1 MFLGPTGSGKTYLAK
16 TLAMEVFGSEASL
29 VRLDM
34 SEYMEQ
40 SSVTKL
46 LGSAPGYIGFG
57 ESNVLSEQLQK
68 FPSSVFLF
76 DEIEKAHPDVINIL
90 LQIMDNGQL
99 TTSVGRK
106 LDFKNSIII
115 LTGNIGFQFGDSK
128 KMGFFQSPAEVLTKD
143 AIKQSLQKF
152 FRPEFLARL
161 NDVVVFNSL
170 PDEALRKIAEKEV
183 SKIKDSLKE
192 KNVSFIATED
202 LYSLVVAETK
212 NSNDGARKVIFFI
225 ENELKT
231 KIVDVLASDS
241 YNHIAVS
248 VENGAIKVDG
258 KSKKFRST
266 RNTEQRHS
274 PN

>member
-1 MFLGPTGSGKTYLAK
+1 
-16 TLAMEVFGSEASL
+16 
-29 VRLDM
+29 
-34 SEYMEQ
+34 
-40 SSVTKL
+40 
-46 LGSAPGYIGFG
+46 
-57 ESNVLSEQLQK
+57 
-68 FPSSVFLF
+68 
-76 DEIEKAHPDVINIL
+76 
-90 LQIMDNGQL
+90 
-99 TTSVGRK
+99 
-106 LDFKNSIII
+106 
-115 LTGNIGFQFGDSK
+115 
-128 KMGFFQSPAEVLTKD
+128 MGFFQSPAQVLTKD
-143 AIKQSLQKF
+143 AVKENLQKF

-170 PDEALRKIAEKEV
+170 TDEALRKIAEKEV

-192 KNVSFIATED
+192 KQVEFLASDDVYSFV
-202 LYSLVVAETK
+202 LAETK
-212 NSNDGARKVIFFI
+212 NSNDGARKIIFFV

-231 KIVDVLASDS
+231 KIVDVLASGS

>member
-1 MFLGPTGSGKTYLAK
+1 
-16 TLAMEVFGSEASL
+16 
-29 VRLDM
+29 
-34 SEYMEQ
+34 MEQ

-192 KNVSFIATED
+192 KNVSFIVTED

-212 NSNDGARKVIFFI
+212 NSNDGARKVIFFV

-231 KIVDVLASDS
+231 KIVDVLASGS
-241 YNHIAVS
+241 YNHIEVS
-248 VENGAIKVDG
+248 IENGAIKVDG
-258 KSKKFRST
+258 KSKKLRSA